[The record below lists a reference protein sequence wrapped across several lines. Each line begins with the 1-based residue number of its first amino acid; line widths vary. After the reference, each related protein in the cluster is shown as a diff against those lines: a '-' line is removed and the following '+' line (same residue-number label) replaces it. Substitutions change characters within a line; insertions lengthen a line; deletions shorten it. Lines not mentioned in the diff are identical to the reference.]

1 MKPDSDPRRDDS
13 TIAEEASLWLT
24 RRDRGLTPEEQDA
37 YLQWLAADPR
47 HAALLAQHAAVL
59 ERMMQLCDWQPGQS
73 ASANPDLFAPM
84 RPPFWRRW
92 GAGLAA
98 AAALALGGLL
108 LSWNGGNRPHI
119 EHKPS
124 YLQVN
129 ERRALP
135 DGSIVE
141 LKSGSR
147 IVVDFSPLERRVHL
161 VGEASFTVAKNPT
174 PFVVLAGG
182 VAMRA
187 LGTVFNARWDAE
199 AVEVFVMEGRV
210 AVAKVGPEGD
220 AGEGRPNGSDG
231 MSDGI
236 SVPVDGQWAEV
247 GAGQCGAVPLAT
259 DAKPQV
265 RNVPRGEAE
274 TLIEWRVPRL
284 QFFETPLAVAVGEF
298 NQRNRLRLVLGHSD
312 LGSVPIGG
320 TFRVDNPEGFVRIL
334 ELTLDIKAERR
345 DGREIVL
352 TR

>member
-1 MKPDSDPRRDDS
+1 MNSDSDSRSADS
-13 TIAEEASLWLT
+13 AIAKEASLWLT
-24 RRDRGLTPEEQDA
+24 RRDRGLTPQEQDA
-37 YLQWLAADPR
+37 YLQWLTADPR
-47 HAALLAQHAAVL
+47 HADVLAQHAAVL

-73 ASANPDLFAPM
+73 ATANPDLFAPA

-98 AAALALGGLL
+98 AAAVILGGMLL
-108 LSWNGGNRPHI
+108 WDGADRSPHH
-119 EHKPS
+119 EHTRS

-161 VGEASFTVAKNPT
+161 VGEANFTVAKNPT

-187 LGTVFNARWDAE
+187 LGTVFNARWDA
-199 AVEVFVMEGRV
+199 ASVEVFVMEGRV
-210 AVAKVGPEGD
+210 AVAKVGPEARTAEDKRDGLD
-220 AGEGRPNGSDG
+220 GVNG
-231 MSDGI
+231 GI
-236 SVPVDGQWAEV
+236 STPADGQWAEV
-247 GAGQCGAVPLAT
+247 AAGQCGAVPLAPE
-259 DAKPQV
+259 AKPHV
-265 RNVPRGEAE
+265 RNVPRDEVE

-284 QFFETPLAVAVGEF
+284 QFFETPLAIAIGEF
-298 NQRNRLRLVLGHSD
+298 NQRNHTRLVLGQSD
-312 LGSVPIGG
+312 LSSVPIGG